1 MIETTRFGLD
11 TQGDGQVIDI
21 SDEVC
26 RRVASSGIAEGIVT
40 VYVTGTTAGI
50 AVIEYEPGLVLDLA
64 AAMERLY
71 PRGME
76 YQHNVLNN
84 DDNGHSHTRATMVG
98 PSVVVPVKGR
108 KPLTGTWQRFV
119 LIDFDSRPRSRDLVV
134 QVMGE
139 A

>member
-98 PSVVVPVKGR
+98 PSVVVPVKDR

>member
-1 MIETTRFGLD
+1 MD

-50 AVIEYEPGLVLDLA
+50 AVIEYEPGLVLDLS

-71 PRGME
+71 PREME

-98 PSVVVPVKGR
+98 PSVVVPVKDR